1 MESKL
6 PGHSYIEKI
15 TQIFREEGDVETAN
29 ALEQQVAVQTPREMT
44 QDEAALYKIN
54 KSNLRKA
61 IGFGDFERAVE
72 FQTVALGLAQRAFGS
87 YQMKTLKEVCQLGE
101 CHFRNGAYTNAL
113 DLYHQ
118 ALRFSAKETGEMSSF
133 LKRVKKNIR
142 QCTDAVRRANNLRN
156 LENHMNALL
165 RNAVPEG
172 SERIS
177 RMEAIGE
184 KLFSRG
190 KHSRALKIYKAL
202 IGIYHEMSHI
212 EDEKIITNLM
222 KYASFVATH
231 GWLSEAETAYRG
243 VVKFINIQNQTGDK
257 NAMLKIALDDWAK
270 CLCSM
275 AQSRSAKGSQ
285 ELAKKLSNC

>member
-1 MESKL
+1 ME
-6 PGHSYIEKI
+6 
-15 TQIFREEGDVETAN
+15 RGDI
-29 ALEQQVAVQTPREMT
+29 
-44 QDEAALYKIN
+44 DAALAQEMEADFRAQLQAKFEEA
-54 KSNLRKA
+54 K
-61 IGFGDFERAVE
+61 GDFKPKTSDVKNTWEG
-72 FQTVALGLAQRAFGS
+72 FKHSDTKDIQLVANTKVD
-87 YQMKTLKEVCQLGE
+87 MKTLKEVCQLGE

-156 LENHMNALL
+156 LENHMNALF

-202 IGIYHEMSHI
+202 IGIYLEMSHI

-231 GWLSEAETAYRG
+231 GCLSEAETAYRG